1 MIDQNFK
8 YKTGLRRLGAAIID
22 TLVFLPLILL
32 DEFIRTNYNSPIFIL
47 IWQLCLTLLSYCY
60 SVIMHYKYGQTLG
73 KMVARVKV
81 VNSSELHNLTFKQS
95 FLRDLVPIF
104 IDLIGLLYFAML
116 LKKVI
121 TPTEEVLNNY
131 DNFTLIVALVW
142 ILLELIT
149 MLANKKRR
157 AIHDFIAGSVVIR
170 TDYEKVQK
178 T

>member
-1 MIDQNFK
+1 
-8 YKTGLRRLGAAIID
+8 
-22 TLVFLPLILL
+22 
-32 DEFIRTNYNSPIFIL
+32 
-47 IWQLCLTLLSYCY
+47 
-60 SVIMHYKYGQTLG
+60 
-73 KMVARVKV
+73 
-81 VNSSELHNLTFKQS
+81 
-95 FLRDLVPIF
+95 
-104 IDLIGLLYFAML
+104 ML